1 MEIPDASL
9 ILEARGLS
17 LSYGARIAV
26 EGVTLELRRGE
37 VLGFL
42 GPNGAGKSTTMRM
55 LTGNLRPDSGTVSL
69 CGIDLWKDPLK
80 AKARLGYLPETP
92 PLYRDMKVDDYL
104 KFAMKLHRAM
114 QDSLPDIKEKC
125 GLQDAGSR
133 LIGSLSKGY
142 QQRVGIAQAILH
154 NPDVI
159 ILDEPTSG
167 LDPNQIREIRALI
180 REIGNRCG
188 VILSTHILSEV
199 ESLCD
204 RVEILHHGKQVYKGS
219 LEGSRHA
226 VEVGF
231 KHPPSID
238 ELSSIHGIS
247 KVEALSD
254 GLFILRHEEKQN
266 PTEALV
272 ALAADKGWGL
282 TRIAP
287 SRGSL
292 EAVFAEL
299 TREGS

>member
-1 MEIPDASL
+1 MEMSDASL

-17 LSYGARIAV
+17 LSYGARTAV

-104 KFAMKLHRAM
+104 KFAMRLHRSKG
-114 QDSLPDIKEKC
+114 DSLLEIKEKC
-125 GLQDAGSR
+125 GLQDTGHR
-133 LIGSLSKGY
+133 LISSLSKGY

-154 NPDVI
+154 NPEVV

-167 LDPNQIREIRALI
+167 LDPNQIREVRALI

-204 RVEILHHGKQVYKGS
+204 RVEILHHGRQVYKGK

-226 VEVGF
+226 VEAGFRNPPPVG
-231 KHPPSID
+231 
-238 ELSSIHGIS
+238 ELSSISGIS
-247 KVEALSD
+247 KVEALPG
-254 GLFILRHEEKQN
+254 GLFILHHEEKLD
-266 PTEALV
+266 PTETLV
-272 ALAADKGWGL
+272 SLAGERGWGL

-299 TREGS
+299 TKEGS